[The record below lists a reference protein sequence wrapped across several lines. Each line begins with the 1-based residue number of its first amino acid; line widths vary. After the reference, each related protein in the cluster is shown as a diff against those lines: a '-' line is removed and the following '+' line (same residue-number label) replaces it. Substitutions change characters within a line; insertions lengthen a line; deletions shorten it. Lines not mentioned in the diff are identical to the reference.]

1 MALPILIVK
10 GLLILAIFGIT
21 LLIATYST
29 YAERK
34 VAAFLQD
41 RLGPN
46 RAGPWGLL
54 QPIADAGKMFF
65 KEDFIPSQA
74 SKWLFILGPCLAMLT
89 ALMSSAVIPFG
100 DSIRFVWDK
109 INYEVAVQG
118 IEINIGVLY
127 IFGVVSLGVYGVM
140 VGGWASNNKFSLLG
154 AIRAASQNI
163 SYEIALG
170 LSLIAILMM
179 TGSLSLR
186 SIIDEQASFFEWNV
200 FTQPLGFVIFLTCS
214 FAECNRTP
222 FDLPECETELVGGYH
237 TEYSSMKLGFYL
249 FSEYINMFVSSAF
262 ISCLYFG
269 GFHYPFFN
277 EVNRALE
284 NSLGAVAGH
293 NVATLLGV
301 VVMFSKI
308 FFFIFFFMWVR
319 WTVPR
324 FRYDQLMNLGWKT
337 FIPLSILNVVLT
349 GAGLLYN
356 FKYATWLIAIA
367 MIVMAVMST
376 ARAPKPRV
384 AAQPG
389 RTPAVN

>member
-1 MALPILIVK
+1 MELPILTAK
-10 GLLILAIFGIT
+10 GLIILAIFGIT

-100 DSIRFVWDK
+100 DSIRFIWDK
-109 INYEVAVQG
+109 VNYEVSLQP

-186 SIIDEQASFFEWNV
+186 AIVNEQATFFEWNV
-200 FTQPLGFVIFLTCS
+200 FTQPLGFIIFLTCS

-262 ISCLYFG
+262 IFCLYFG

-293 NVATLLGV
+293 NVATLIGV
-301 VVMFSKI
+301 IVMFSKI

-356 FKYATWLIAIA
+356 FKYSTWLIAIV

-376 ARAPKPRV
+376 ARTPKPQIV
-384 AAQPG
+384 PQ
-389 RTPAVN
+389 RT

>member
-1 MALPILIVK
+1 MDLTILLVK
-10 GLLILAIFGIT
+10 GLIILIIFVIT
-21 LLIATYST
+21 LTIAAYST
-29 YAERK
+29 YGERK

-41 RLGPN
+41 RIGPN

-54 QPIADAGKMFF
+54 QPLADGGKMFF

-74 SKWLFILGPCLAMLT
+74 NKWLFILGPCLAMLT

-100 DSIRFVWDK
+100 DSIKFDTYT
-109 INYEVAVQG
+109 IPVQA

-170 LSLIAILMM
+170 LSLITILMM

-186 SIIDEQASFFEWNV
+186 AIVNEQATFFEWNI
-200 FTQPLGFVIFLTCS
+200 FTQPLGFIIFLTCS

-249 FSEYINMFVSSAF
+249 FAEYINMFVSSAF
-262 ISCLYFG
+262 ISALYFG
-269 GFHYPFFN
+269 GFHYPFMN
-277 EVNRALE
+277 EVGGALE
-284 NSLGAVAGH
+284 NSLGAIAGH
-293 NVATLLGV
+293 NVATAIGIIV
-301 VVMFSKI
+301 FFGKI
-308 FFFIFFFMWVR
+308 LFFIFFFMWVR
-319 WTVPR
+319 WTLPR

-337 FIPLSILNVVLT
+337 FIPLAILNVVLT
-349 GAGLLYN
+349 GTGLLFN
-356 FKYATWLIAIA
+356 FKYATWLIV
-367 MIVMAVMST
+367 IVMVAMATLSS
-376 ARAPKPRV
+376 ARAPKREVIP
-384 AAQPG
+384 QG
-389 RTPAVN
+389 S